1 MEIIVKNYNTV
12 EKIDFNYEEIK
23 QELISKLDNYKGVKY
38 TEESLTLAKE
48 DRAELNKIAKALNS
62 RRLELER
69 EYMKPFNAFKDKV
82 KELIDITNNT
92 VIEIDKQVKEF
103 EEMQKNKKM
112 EIVNNTIQKLNVN
125 NVPNELLFDNKYLL
139 KGASEKSI
147 IESIEQK
154 LAKVNEDLQILQ
166 DMKPTDFED
175 IKKYYFRIGG
185 NLGES
190 IKELN
195 RIKELALKIEKKY
208 EQPIV
213 EAKEEPIEE
222 YNLTVFCTKS
232 QFESIKQFL
241 SNHNIKSL

>member
-112 EIVNNTIQKLNVN
+112 EIVNNIIQKLNVN